1 MKRPSQRETAPRL
14 GLCGALLAT
23 LVLIATGGF
32 GCRTIYHESQA
43 AYSGDAR
50 VRLELRLAEAQ
61 RARET
66 AYRAALRLCEK
77 FGQGFDSPA
86 IDPDLDRLETAAGDF
101 RRRIAAVADAASE
114 AGPESSLSPERSG
127 LEQLSTQ
134 LLEAVAQ
141 VRQRGAAGLA
151 DLERLLPEL
160 RDASRRAGN

>member
-1 MKRPSQRETAPRL
+1 ML
-14 GLCGALLAT
+14 I
-23 LVLIATGGF
+23 IATGGF

-77 FGQGFDSPA
+77 SGQGLDSPA
-86 IDPDLDRLETAAGDF
+86 VDPDLDRLQTAAGDF
-101 RRRIAAVADAASE
+101 RRRVAAVADAARE
-114 AGPESSLSPERSG
+114 VEPAVKSSSERSG

-141 VRQRGAAGLA
+141 VRQRGVAGVA

-160 RDASRRAGN
+160 RNASGGSGN